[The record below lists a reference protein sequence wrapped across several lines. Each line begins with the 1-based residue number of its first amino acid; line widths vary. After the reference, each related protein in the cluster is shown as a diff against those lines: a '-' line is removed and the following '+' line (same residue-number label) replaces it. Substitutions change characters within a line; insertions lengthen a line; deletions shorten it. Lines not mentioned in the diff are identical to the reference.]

1 MDFFFF
7 FLVNCLLCLFSFTFL
22 GFLARKAANNQTPAA
37 KLPPGP
43 ARLPIIGN
51 IHNLGL
57 NPHKSLADL
66 AKVHGPLMSLKLGQ
80 VTTIV
85 ASSPAVAKEILQKHD
100 KLLSDRHITL
110 AIRHVVLALQTLDLH
125 KFSITMLPVEPRWRN
140 LRRVCNSYIFTS
152 QKLDSNQGLRRD
164 KIVELVEG
172 VRRNACSEEKVAV
185 DVGKVAFR
193 ATLNALSAT
202 ILSMDLADEATSEA
216 ARQFKELASG
226 MTHEAGTPNLGD
238 FFPFLAKFDLQGIQR
253 RIRVHMEKALN
264 LFEWLIDQRLRERKS
279 ESYVSANDVL
289 DTLLAINDDA
299 ENREEVHMDLQ
310 RIKYLFLDLFVAG
323 TDTTATTLEWAMAE
337 LLRNPKALTKLKEE
351 LDQTIGKEN
360 HLNESD
366 IPRLPYLQAV
376 IKEIFRLHPPLPL
389 LLPHK
394 AGVDVEIDGFTVPKG
409 AQILV
414 NLWAIGR
421 DPMIWDDPNS
431 FTPERFLGSEVDA
444 RGNHFELITFGAG
457 RRICPGMSLAYRML
471 HMMLGSLVHWFDWKL
486 PSGVK
491 PEQLNMKEK
500 FGVTLQKA
508 KPLLAIPT
516 LR

>member
-1 MDFFFF
+1 MDSFFLLLNCFLCFFFTVTILR
-7 FLVNCLLCLFSFTFL
+7 FLK
-22 GFLARKAANNQTPAA
+22 RNQTPAA

-100 KLLSDRHITL
+100 KFLSN
-110 AIRHVVLALQTLDLH
+110 RHVPLALQTLDLH

-140 LRRVCNSYIFTS
+140 LRRVCNSYIFTP

-164 KIVELVEG
+164 KIVALV
-172 VRRNACSEEKVAV
+172 
-185 DVGKVAFR
+185 
-193 ATLNALSAT
+193 LL
-202 ILSMDLADEATSEA
+202 DLGLTY
-216 ARQFKELASG
+216 Q
-226 MTHEAGTPNLGD
+226 
-238 FFPFLAKFDLQGIQR
+238 
-253 RIRVHMEKALN
+253 
-264 LFEWLIDQRLRERKS
+264 
-279 ESYVSANDVL
+279 
-289 DTLLAINDDA
+289 
-299 ENREEVHMDLQ
+299 
-310 RIKYLFLDLFVAG
+310 DLFVAG
-323 TDTTATTLEWAMAE
+323 TDTTATTLEWAMTE
-337 LLRNPKALTKLKEE
+337 LLHNPNALTKVKEE
-351 LDQTIGKEN
+351 LDQMIGKDH
-360 HLNESD
+360 HLEESD
-366 IPRLPYLQAV
+366 ISRLPYLQAV
-376 IKEIFRLHPPLPL
+376 IKETYRLHPPLPL

-394 AGVDVEIDGFTVPKG
+394 AGADVEIDGFTVPKG
-409 AQILV
+409 AQVLV

-421 DPMIWDDPNS
+421 DSMIWNDPNS
-431 FTPERFLGSEVDA
+431 FTPERFLGSDVDV

-457 RRICPGMSLAYRML
+457 RRICPGMSLAHRML

-486 PSGVK
+486 PDGVE
-491 PEQLNMKEK
+491 PEQLDMKEK